1 MKPNQKALT
10 APMTIIAAL
19 ALSDVSMYH
28 FCKCHIHPEFAAR
41 TDWALSDSL
50 KMTWSVGT
58 GHSYY
63 ILVSF
68 QGLISVEKQELLT
81 ASDLQCW
88 QMWTETGRRKI
99 NPSCDLI
106 HGHPLFNNWPVDSWP
121 IQSNARETW

>member
-1 MKPNQKALT
+1 
-10 APMTIIAAL
+10 MTIMEAL

-41 TDWALSDSL
+41 TDWALSDPL

-81 ASDLQCW
+81 ASDLRYNADRCGQK
-88 QMWTETGRRKI
+88 QAEEK
-99 NPSCDLI
+99 LI
-106 HGHPLFNNWPVDSWP
+106 LAA
-121 IQSNARETW
+121 I